1 LEGPRVKAPHE
12 YGIIVNRAQVAQ
24 QVLQVAFVGLT
35 LGLMRTVVPAL
46 AEEDFGVPRDSFLLL
61 ATFVVAFG
69 VVKGAMNFAAGHWAE
84 HHGRRRVLLAGWIAA
99 WPIPLL
105 LYFAPDWNWVVAA
118 TVLLGVSQGM
128 CWSMTQTSMLDLT
141 SADER
146 GLAIGINEFAGYAG
160 MALAGLATG
169 WLAHRVGSR
178 AGLLYFGV
186 AVIGVATLMAWRL
199 VAETRDWVRPAHMGG
214 ELVPS
219 TREAFVQMSWTDRRM
234 FAVCQA
240 GLVEKFVDALVWI
253 FWPVFLYRRGLSLPA
268 VGVVVGWYGFTWGIA
283 QLFTGRLSD
292 RFGRMPLNV
301 GGMWLCALGVGL
313 WPLREGAQW
322 WSLCAALTGLGMALL
337 YPNLSAAIADLAPTP
352 WRATAI
358 GIYRFW
364 RDLGYAIGA
373 FAMGAVA
380 WFAGDITPAFWFVAA
395 SMSLSGAMLWIV
407 GRD

>member
-1 LEGPRVKAPHE
+1 
-12 YGIIVNRAQVAQ
+12 
-24 QVLQVAFVGLT
+24 
-35 LGLMRTVVPAL
+35 
-46 AEEDFGVPRDSFLLL
+46 
-61 ATFVVAFG
+61 
-69 VVKGAMNFAAGHWAE
+69 
-84 HHGRRRVLLAGWIAA
+84 
-99 WPIPLL
+99 
-105 LYFAPDWNWVVAA
+105 
-118 TVLLGVSQGM
+118 
-128 CWSMTQTSMLDLT
+128 
-141 SADER
+141 
-146 GLAIGINEFAGYAG
+146 
-160 MALAGLATG
+160 
-169 WLAHRVGSR
+169 
-178 AGLLYFGV
+178 
-186 AVIGVATLMAWRL
+186 
-199 VAETRDWVRPAHMGG
+199 VRPAHLGG

-234 FAVCQA
+234 AAVCQA

-253 FWPVFLYRRGLSLPA
+253 FWPVFLYRRGLSLPV

-301 GGMWLCALGVGL
+301 GGMWLCALGVGA
-313 WPLREGAQW
+313 WPLREGPGW
-322 WSLCAALTGLGMALL
+322 WSLCAALTGLGMAML

-380 WFAGDITPAFWFVAA
+380 WFAGDVTPAFWFVAA
-395 SMSLSGAMLWIV
+395 AMSVSGAMLWIA